1 MADETPGKQELDDLS
16 PAFDSIDANMKV
28 RRRRQVTITP
38 EKLTQV
44 VNDAVAKA
52 LAAYEQ
58 ARVASLEPVKPP
70 AAPPSRSKA
79 KIERLKGDMGLEE
92 IAFDQVRPAPADMG
106 ISDFTFD
113 DSPAPAP
120 AAAPAAVAAPAP
132 VPAAEPTPVPA
143 RAPEPIAAADAEAI
157 RKHALGEAA
166 KTLFSTFDPIPPGP
180 VPVAPEPEK
189 TPED

>member
-1 MADETPGKQELDDLS
+1 MATKLEPMADETKIKDEIDDFS

-28 RRRRQVTITP
+28 RRRRREVTITP
-38 EKLTQV
+38 EKLTQI

-58 ARVASLEPVKPP
+58 ARVARLGRAKPP
-70 AAPPSRSKA
+70 AAAPSQWKA
-79 KIERLKGDMGLEE
+79 KIDRLKGDMGLDK
-92 IAFDQVRPAPADMG
+92 IAFDQARPALADMG
-106 ISDFTFD
+106 ISDFTLD

-120 AAAPAAVAAPAP
+120 AAASAAVAAPAP

-157 RKHALGEAA
+157 RKQALGEAT
-166 KTLFSTFDPIPPGP
+166 KILF
-180 VPVAPEPEK
+180 APLAGEPK
-189 TPED
+189 HTPEG